1 MKALML
7 KDTYVLWKQARFFL
21 VLILVFALLPS
32 SFNSTFAVV
41 YAAMLPYTAMAYD
54 ERSRWDQLAMMMPYA
69 DRDIV
74 LSKYVLGWLLSL
86 GAAALTLLCQTVLFT
101 IRRSTFPAPSAA
113 VAALAFCASVCI
125 LAISLPLMFR
135 FGVER
140 GRMVMFLVIFLTCGT
155 AGALG
160 ALVEAAENSG
170 LFFPAFVVGALPIA
184 AAVLTAV
191 SVPLSM
197 RAYRRRSA

>member
-7 KDTYVLWKQARFFL
+7 KDLYVLWKQAKAFL
-21 VLILVFALLPS
+21 ILILVFAAVPN

-54 ERSRWDQLAMMMPYA
+54 ERSKWDQLAMMMPYT

-74 LSKYVLGWLLSL
+74 LSKYVFGWLATLAAAVLSL
-86 GAAALTLLCQTVLFT
+86 LLQ
-101 IRRSTFPAPSAA
+101 AA
-113 VAALAFCASVCI
+113 VGAVIHHAGSGAGLMALAFCASVCI
-125 LAISLPLMFR
+125 LDIALPVMFR

-140 GRMVMFLVIFLTCGT
+140 GRLAMFLVIFLVCGT

-160 ALVEAAENSG
+160 SLSEAAGSSG
-170 LFFPAFVVGALPIA
+170 LFFPAFVVGALPV
-184 AAVLTAV
+184 AAVALTAV

-197 RAYRRRSA
+197 TFYRKRRT